1 LAIVELREA
10 EKVDMIDLGFL
21 FLAFLFFA
29 ITLTT
34 LELYEKLMGK

>member
-21 FLAFLFFA
+21 FFA